1 MKKKY
6 LLGLFLVVIGLIAVF
21 SFMNS
26 RDSKTEELSSDLQK
40 SLNEYELEQGIK
52 ILQRTVVT
60 EREPYVLVFY
70 EDDDSSEFGMIEW
83 RKDGFSQEAA
93 PLEKEAAWVRLDGE
107 YGTYVGSLFTK
118 QQEAESVSIL
128 NSANRLIEKYDL
140 TDDPIF
146 LYSLPENS
154 NEEAYFLKV
163 ENENGKMIKKFKVDL
178 AKDRRTPTGAVS
190 VFLRVYFIDPCTLSA
205 GFRDDLDLNLS

>member
-6 LLGLFLVVIGLIAVF
+6 LFGLFLVVIVLIAVF
-21 SFMNS
+21 SFMNR

-40 SLNEYELEQGIK
+40 SLNEYEIEQGIK

-70 EDDDSSEFGMIEW
+70 EDDHSSEFGMIEW
-83 RKDGFSQEAA
+83 RKDGFS
-93 PLEKEAAWVRLDGE
+93 
-107 YGTYVGSLFTK
+107 
-118 QQEAESVSIL
+118 QEAESVSIL

-163 ENENGKMIKKFKVDL
+163 ENESGKMIKKFKVDL

-205 GFRDDLDLNLS
+205 EFRDDLDVNLS

>member
-6 LLGLFLVVIGLIAVF
+6 LFGLFLVVIGLIAVF

-70 EDDDSSEFGMIEW
+70 EDDHSSEFGMIEW
-83 RKDGFSQEAA
+83 RKDGFS
-93 PLEKEAAWVRLDGE
+93 
-107 YGTYVGSLFTK
+107 
-118 QQEAESVSIL
+118 QEAESVSIL

-140 TDDPIF
+140 TDDQIF

-178 AKDRRTPTGAVS
+178 AKNRRTPTGAVS
-190 VFLRVYFIDPCTLSA
+190 VFLRVYFIDPCTLPA
-205 GFRDDLDLNLS
+205 RFGHDLDLNLSQICKKRNKANKQRIIPWTNQTLIN